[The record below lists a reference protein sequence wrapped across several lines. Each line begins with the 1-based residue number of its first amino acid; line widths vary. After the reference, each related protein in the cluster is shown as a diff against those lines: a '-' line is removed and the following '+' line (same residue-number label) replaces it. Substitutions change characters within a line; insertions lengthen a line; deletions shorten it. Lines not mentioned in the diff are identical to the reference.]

1 MLTQD
6 QAAIVKG
13 LLARGEKQH
22 DIAAFFSENGGRIA
36 EIKTGKAFADTAAAP
51 KKDLP
56 TAAEF
61 ASGYVIYMARA
72 AIERAKL
79 GLDAALAYL
88 NDYEAARES
97 HALLLKRTEDIKRK
111 RSS

>member
-1 MLTQD
+1 VLTAD

-22 DIAAFFSENGGRIA
+22 DIAAFFGENGGRIA
-36 EIKTGKAFADTAAAP
+36 EIAKGKKHKDVKPAA

-56 TAAEF
+56 TPAAL
-61 ASGYVIYMARA
+61 AGSYAVHQARQ
-72 AIERAKL
+72 AIIRAKL

-88 NDYEAARES
+88 DEQEAGP
-97 HALLLKRTEDIKRK
+97 
-111 RSS
+111 